1 MIEVLLVNT
10 EDKILDI
17 TDLVKRG
24 MTLSKSL
31 SEFAWELEF
40 DIVKD
45 SVKIDIGNLVILKLD
60 NKEIFSGVIIKDNKF
75 KAMDYSFYLN
85 QNKETFQ
92 FVDVKVEVCIR
103 ELVNVLGGEV
113 GTIEGTNT
121 NIDKFYFGTSIGS
134 IIKEII
140 DNIKALEG
148 KEYDFYYELGKFHF
162 KARDKVRVLSNELKP
177 TTYIKGI
184 NKDFEFNA
192 LNYIKPPVYSRSME
206 NMKNSIKVYTQKGN
220 NYIQVG
226 ESKDDKSIK
235 RYGLLQDVISIK
247 EAEVGVNKN
256 KAENIL
262 KLSNKLSE
270 NLTVEIPF
278 IAEIINPGRVL
289 KLNYQEL
296 DITGI
301 FEVKSVV
308 YTIAAKDMRIMA
320 KMDLERL
327 NYEE

>member
-1 MIEVLLVNT
+1 
-10 EDKILDI
+10 
-17 TDLVKRG
+17 
-24 MTLSKSL
+24 
-31 SEFAWELEF
+31 
-40 DIVKD
+40 
-45 SVKIDIGNLVILKLD
+45 
-60 NKEIFSGVIIKDNKF
+60 
-75 KAMDYSFYLN
+75 
-85 QNKETFQ
+85 
-92 FVDVKVEVCIR
+92 
-103 ELVNVLGGEV
+103 
-113 GTIEGTNT
+113 
-121 NIDKFYFGTSIGS
+121 
-134 IIKEII
+134 
-140 DNIKALEG
+140 
-148 KEYDFYYELGKFHF
+148 
-162 KARDKVRVLSNELKP
+162 
-177 TTYIKGI
+177 
-184 NKDFEFNA
+184 
-192 LNYIKPPVYSRSME
+192 
-206 NMKNSIKVYTQKGN
+206 MKNSIKVYTQKGN

-247 EAEVGVNKN
+247 EAEVGINKN

-278 IAEIINPGRVL
+278 IAEIINPGRVI